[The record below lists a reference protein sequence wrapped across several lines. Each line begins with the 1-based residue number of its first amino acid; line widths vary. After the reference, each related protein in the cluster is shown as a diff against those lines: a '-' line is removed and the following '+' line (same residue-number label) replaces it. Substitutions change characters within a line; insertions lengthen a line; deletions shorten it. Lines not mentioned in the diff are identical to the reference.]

1 MYYKFIIIKSL
12 ISQSEIKEFPSISAT
27 YYKNNDILIGN
38 DGKIWKINN
47 KKWVKAVD
55 VTSRKLS
62 IKIPV
67 TRKNQQLLF

>member
-47 KKWVKAVD
+47 KKWVKATD